1 MAGAA
6 PFVILDGVDGC
17 GKSTQA
23 RRLVAALEARGWPV
37 EHLREPGGTPEGEAL
52 RALLL
57 DRSSIL
63 SPGVEAL
70 LFCAARRQLLERRVG
85 PALAAG
91 TAVVCERFHPSTFA
105 YQAAA
110 GGLDEGPLLD
120 LLHGWAGDPAPSRV
134 LLLDVPVADAS
145 SRRGAATDRIEDRGL
160 EFQEAVRRGLARYAE
175 LAGELVA
182 QVDGTGSEDAVAER
196 VWTEV
201 EALLG

>member
-1 MAGAA
+1 MAASA
-6 PFVILDGVDGC
+6 PFVVLDGVDGC

-23 RRLVAALEARGWPV
+23 RRLVAGLQARGWAV

-57 DRSSIL
+57 DRDSVL

-120 LLHGWAGDPAPSRV
+120 LLHGWAGSPEPARV
-134 LLLDVPVADAS
+134 LLLDLPVNDAS
-145 SRRGAATDRIEDRGL
+145 RRRGAATDRIEDRGL
-160 EFQEAVRRGLARYAE
+160 EFQEAVRSGLERYAE
-175 LAGELVA
+175 LAGDLVA
-182 QVDGTGSEDAVAER
+182 RIDGTGSEDEVAQR
-196 VWTEV
+196 IWDEV